1 MLFGTMNPNLGTMA
15 ARIAGLLVLA
25 AILGAGVQAAVAE
38 EEQTMNIGISNFAGI
53 GNDPTIYQSNE
64 GDWPIQDHHHYTHW

>member
-1 MLFGTMNPNLGTMA
+1 
-15 ARIAGLLVLA
+15 
-25 AILGAGVQAAVAE
+25 VQAAVAE